1 MNSNSNQP
9 EVSKNEVKVVEKKL
23 ESNKKV
29 IKRATNSITD
39 IKEVQ
44 VRWSDILAELARENR
59 VTWLIFMDS
68 KPLELNQNKLIIG
81 VADSSKLQQASE
93 VKWQEILKKVL
104 KESIDLDLLIEFTKL
119 ENQITEENIHDEKDE
134 SIDQVSGISVAM
146 NSLGAVKIDEFKNGK

>member
-1 MNSNSNQP
+1 MCSSD
-9 EVSKNEVKVVEKKL
+9 L
-23 ESNKKV
+23 KKV

-39 IKEVQ
+39 VKEVQ

-104 KESIDLDLLIEFTKL
+104 KESIDLDLLLEFTKL

-146 NSLGAVKIDEFKNGK
+146 NSLGAVKIDEFENGK